1 MGFIEE
7 FLKTYESA
15 ESPTS
20 FFYWSAIASISAVLR
35 KNVYINKRIYKLY
48 PNLYIMFVAKSG
60 LRKGYPVKQAQKLV
74 EACEIM
80 KVISGRNSIQSILQE
95 LSRQYTI
102 ESGKVMKDAQAFVVN
117 DELDSLL
124 INDPQAQ
131 TILTA
136 LYDSFYHKNWTNTLK
151 KDGRETLRDLYL
163 TMLTATNPTHLDNFL
178 DGTSMSGGFLGR
190 TIIVYEERKSKIN
203 PLIEEGD
210 AVEIITKPLQDRLIE
225 ISKLVGQF
233 KFTTTAVKLYKPWYK
248 DFYERLQTE
257 EIEDITGTA
266 ERAGD
271 TVLKLGMI
279 LSVNDSCDLTID
291 KHHIEKAVELF
302 YDASRSS
309 RIVTAGK
316 GKSLDSDKV
325 KTVLGYLLSKPD
337 YSAYRKQILSARYGD
352 ISAAELA
359 VVVDT
364 LEQAGLIEILNDK
377 DEGPLYKLQDKY
389 IEKMKGL
396 KSSKS

>member
-1 MGFIEE
+1 MGFIEDY
-7 FLKTYESA
+7 LKTYESA

-60 LRKGYPVKQAQKLV
+60 LRKGYPVKQAQRLV
-74 EACEIM
+74 EGTEIM

-95 LSRQYTI
+95 LARQYTI
-102 ESGKVMKDAQAFVVN
+102 ESGKVMKDAQAFLVN

-203 PLIEEGD
+203 PLIEEND
-210 AVEIITKPLQDRLIE
+210 AVEINTKPLQDCLLE

-233 KFTTTAVKLYKPWYK
+233 KFTTDSVKLYKPWYK
-248 DFYERLQTE
+248 DFYEKLQTE

-271 TVLKLGMI
+271 TVLKLAMI
-279 LSVNDSCDLTID
+279 LSVNSSPDMTID
-291 KHHIEKAVELF
+291 KMHIEKAIELF
-302 YDASRSS
+302 YDSSRSS

-325 KTVLGYLLSKPD
+325 KTVLGYLLARPD

-377 DEGPLYKLQDKY
+377 DEGPLYKLVDKY
-389 IEKMKGL
+389 IEKLKGL
-396 KSSKS
+396 KK